1 MKMYGDKIKN
11 INKYNFKFKIKYK
24 RNFRYDI
31 ICNQTNNKRIEYTN
45 AR

>member
-1 MKMYGDKIKN
+1 MEMYGDKIKN

-24 RNFRYDI
+24 RKFKYDT
-31 ICNQTNNKRIEYTN
+31 ICNQANNKRIEHTN